1 MPITKCDIE
10 TISPK
15 TSLHSLKCTSV
26 GFLCTSRHFLLRL
39 TIIKLIN
46 FTIGHNMST
55 QVKISWVCS
64 ALPKNQNLIYTFRW
78 YKNGVY
84 VAVNFTSTQF
94 LIKERKKFNSQW
106 FLYILLIMFSSG
118 WLSYLTVNSVFQWVI
133 VLIINKKLNSFW

>member
-10 TISPK
+10 TISPE

-84 VAVNFTSTQF
+84 LAVNFNSTQF
-94 LIKERKKFNSQW
+94 LIVRQYYTMEWAQKISQSMIS
-106 FLYILLIMFSSG
+106 ILITYNIFFRFIELFDS
-118 WLSYLTVNSVFQWVI
+118 
-133 VLIINKKLNSFW
+133 